1 MAEMPDLLLELFS
14 EEIPA
19 RMQAGAARDLERLMV
34 GALSERGLLFEG
46 AKAFSG
52 PRRLTLAVAGLP
64 VKQKD
69 VREELKGPKTD
80 APAAA
85 IEGFLKKTGLTK
97 DQLKVES
104 TPKGDVYMALIEKPG
119 RDTAAVLAEIVPEI
133 MAKLPW
139 PKSMRWKPG
148 VATRW
153 VRPLHS
159 ILCTFDGEV
168 VPLSFAGVSSGQHT
182 RGHRFLSE
190 GKLEVRRFDDYEAA
204 LKKAHVILD
213 AEERA
218 AIIFEGVKSA
228 AFVHG
233 LEMIPD
239 EGLLAEV
246 SGLAEWPVVYV
257 GSIENQFMDVPAEIL
272 QTSMRTHQKYFSLR
286 DPKTGKM
293 ANKFALVANM
303 IAQDGGK
310 EIIGG
315 NERVL
320 RARLS
325 DAKFFWDEDRKRTL
339 ESRVEDLK
347 GIVFHAKLG
356 TQAERVAR
364 IEKLAG
370 EIAGKIGADV
380 QKVQRAAKLAKADLT
395 SGVVGEFPELQG
407 VMGRYYALHDK
418 EDASIAD
425 AIRDHYKPVGPS
437 DAVPSDKIAIAVA
450 LADKLDALTGF
461 FAVGEKPTGS
471 SDPFALRRAALGAIR
486 TLLENGVRVSLRS
499 LVASEYRRLLVSEA
513 ESWVARGGKPDDITW
528 LMNPICDWD
537 GIYQKIVV
545 ADQFEDEIRHQQ
557 QFLLFIHEIT
567 LRKPEVANWLRGK
580 EGGNSQQISKQV
592 GDVSL
597 TIEKDRLKVALKEKG
612 TRHDLIDAVFSLGHE
627 DDLVRLV
634 ARVDALQAFLK
645 SEDGKN
651 LLAGYKRAA
660 NILKAEEKKD
670 GKTFISEVDE
680 TILPEAADKALH
692 AALAKAISAIGPALE
707 KEDFAGA
714 MLQMAAL
721 RGPVDGF
728 FEAVKVNADDPR
740 LRENRLHLLAGLR
753 AALHRVADFSRIEG

>member
-1 MAEMPDLLLELFS
+1 MPELLLELFS

-34 GALSERGLLFEG
+34 GALSDRGLLFEG
-46 AKAFSG
+46 IKAFSG
-52 PRRLTLAVAGLP
+52 PRRLTLAIAGLP
-64 VKQKD
+64 AKQKD
-69 VREELKGPKTD
+69 VREELKGPKVD

-85 IEGFLKKTGLTK
+85 IEGFLKKTGLTRE
-97 DQLKVES
+97 QLTVQS
-104 TPKGDVYMALIEKPG
+104 SPKGDVYIAVIARDG
-119 RDTAAVLAEIVPEI
+119 RETAAVLAEIIPEI
-133 MAKLPW
+133 MGKLPW

-148 VATRW
+148 VTTRW

-159 ILCTFDGEV
+159 ILASFDGETV
-168 VPLSFAGVSSGQHT
+168 SFSFAGVSSGRHT

-190 GKLEVRRFDDYEAA
+190 GRIEARRFEDYEAA

-257 GSIENQFMDVPAEIL
+257 GSIEDQFMDVPAEIL

-286 DPKTGKM
+286 DPKTGRM

-310 EIIGG
+310 EIVAG

-325 DAKFFWDEDRKRTL
+325 DAKFFWDEDRKIRLADRVKAL
-339 ESRVEDLK
+339 E
-347 GIVFHAKLG
+347 GIIFHAKLG

-364 IEKLAG
+364 IEALAG
-370 EIAGKIGADV
+370 EIAAKIGADV
-380 QKVQRAAKLAKADLT
+380 AKARRAARLAKADLT
-395 SGVVGEFPELQG
+395 TGVVGEFPELQG
-407 VMGRYYALHDK
+407 VMGRYHALHDK
-418 EDASIAD
+418 EDAAVAD
-425 AIRDHYKPVGPS
+425 AIRDHYRPVGPS
-437 DAVPSDKIAIAVA
+437 DAVPTDKVAIAVA
-450 LADKLDALTGF
+450 LADKLDQLTAF

-471 SDPFALRRAALGAIR
+471 GDPFALRRAALGILR
-486 TLLENGVRVSLRS
+486 TLLETNTRAGLRDLAALAVGPIFGQVAAKQTGEIISQRADAANLLFGASAAASVIRDVTDNMEKVSS
-499 LVASEYRRLLVSEA
+499 LALKDTEQQMTKTANEVLGFLSGRITVMLKERGFDYDAVEAVLALESE
-513 ESWVARGGKPDDITW
+513 DDI
-528 LMNPICDWD
+528 
-537 GIYQKIVV
+537 
-545 ADQFEDEIRHQQ
+545 
-557 QFLLFIHEIT
+557 
-567 LRKPEVANWLRGK
+567 
-580 EGGNSQQISKQV
+580 S
-592 GDVSL
+592 
-597 TIEKDRLKVALKEKG
+597 
-612 TRHDLIDAVFSLGHE
+612 AVT
-627 DDLVRLV
+627 
-634 ARVDALQAFLK
+634 ARVEALQAFLK
-645 SEDGKN
+645 TDDGAN

-670 GKTFISEVDE
+670 GRTYISEVDE
-680 TILPEAADKALH
+680 KLLPEAADKALH
-692 AALAKAISAIGPALE
+692 AALHKAIGAIGPKLD

-714 MLQMAAL
+714 MREMAAL

-728 FEAVKVNADDPR
+728 FEAVKVNADDPK

-753 AALHRVADFSRIEG
+753 AALHRVADFSKIEG